1 LTKIRKGKYKKWLNS
16 RKGKPFQ
23 NFSKNYEKI
32 DKFTFLPSGT
42 TIDSK
47 IEEGE
52 TKWLTKF

>member
-52 TKWLTKF
+52 RNG

>member
-1 LTKIRKGKYKKWLNS
+1 M
-16 RKGKPFQ
+16 GKPFQ

-32 DKFTFLPSGT
+32 DKFTFSPVDT

-52 TKWLTKF
+52 RNAK